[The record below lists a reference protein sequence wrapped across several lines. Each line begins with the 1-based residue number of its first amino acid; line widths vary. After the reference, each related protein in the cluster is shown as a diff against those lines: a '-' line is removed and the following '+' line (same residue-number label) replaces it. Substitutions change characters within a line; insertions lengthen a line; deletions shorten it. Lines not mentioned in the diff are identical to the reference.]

1 MCYFLPQL
9 AMGDGGAVVVVL
21 PAMYC
26 KEYIKT
32 ILSSSIFILNRINI
46 IIWSVQIN
54 INNKINAKIIEG
66 FKNK

>member
-1 MCYFLPQL
+1 
-9 AMGDGGAVVVVL
+9 MGDGGAVVVVL

-32 ILSSSIFILNRINI
+32 ILSSIFILNRINI

>member
-1 MCYFLPQL
+1 
-9 AMGDGGAVVVVL
+9 MGDGGAVVVVL

-32 ILSSSIFILNRINI
+32 ILSSIFILNRINI

-54 INNKINAKIIEG
+54 INNKINAKIIERV
-66 FKNK
+66 